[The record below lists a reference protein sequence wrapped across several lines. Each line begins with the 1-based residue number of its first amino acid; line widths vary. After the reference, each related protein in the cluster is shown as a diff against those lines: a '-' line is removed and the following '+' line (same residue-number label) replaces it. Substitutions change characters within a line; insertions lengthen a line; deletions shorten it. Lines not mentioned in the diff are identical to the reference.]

1 MPKKTYAMSA
11 KLASVLSVP
20 HISNAKTPSS
30 EIQKDVRGATNPKK
44 AHSEKYQNNV
54 ASFVQQN
61 YNNKQQLEIFFDC
74 LSVKLVSSDVIT
86 AFRAHHLFHINV
98 FSDIGVHP
106 HYKYSTVKIFVDS
119 QVILPNLAVTDRH
132 LKSSLGGLLKAYNRY
147 LNQRLLDFGRLKIDI
162 IREKRYERKA
172 GNSPYGSSGASTSTS
187 SPSIT
192 TLSND
197 FELTADYL
205 KHTQC
210 ALYQLRLILDCLFPD
225 DIIQDQTLLPI
236 YNLLA
241 IDMSILFSVICDAL
255 VLLLQNFF
263 SLIRPDAERTLFLYK
278 EFTQLELPQ
287 EVLNFVDMAPNM
299 ANPHD
304 LNIPS
309 AIKKDPEGIKKLT
322 KALESYL
329 YAEEQQASPTY
340 CPPSAASSTFYTPP
354 SSPSQI
360 MGPAHSSVNYAA
372 SKDSSSANTT
382 VSSMDY
388 SDDVNPPG
396 LVSASSPV
404 SAVSSPLSLE
414 EFDDS
419 WASSVLDSLDS
430 NVSSIL
436 RRSPT
441 RMKSSSNY
449 FILGPVPAEKKKSS
463 AKLSL
468 KT

>member
-1 MPKKTYAMSA
+1 MPKKTHAMSA

-20 HISNAKTPSS
+20 HISSAKTPSS

-44 AHSEKYQNNV
+44 AYSEKYQNNV

-61 YNNKQQLEIFFDC
+61 YNNKQQLEAFFDC
-74 LSVKLVSSDVIT
+74 LSVKLISSDVIS

-119 QVILPNLAVTDRH
+119 QVILPNLALSNKH
-132 LKSSLGGLLKAYNRY
+132 FKSPLGGLLKAYNRY
-147 LNQRLLDFGRLKIDI
+147 LNQRLLDFSRLKIDI
-162 IREKRYERKA
+162 IREKRYERKT
-172 GNSPYGSSGASTSTS
+172 GTSPYGSSAATTSAST
-187 SPSIT
+187 PSVS
-192 TLSND
+192 TLSID

-210 ALYQLRLILDCLFPD
+210 ALYQLRLILDCLFPN

-241 IDMSILFSVICDAL
+241 IDMSILFSIICDAL

-329 YAEEQQASPTY
+329 YAEEQVTPTN
-340 CPPSAASSTFYTPP
+340 CPHSAASSTFYTPP

-360 MGPAHSSVNYAA
+360 LSPLSSSADQSS

-382 VSSMDY
+382 LSSVDY
-388 SDDVNPPG
+388 CDDSNPPG
-396 LVSASSPV
+396 LVLSSSPI

-414 EFDDS
+414 NFDDS
-419 WASSVLDSLDS
+419 WASSVIDSLDVNAS
-430 NVSSIL
+430 TVL

-441 RMKSSSNY
+441 RMKQRSNY
-449 FILGPVPAEKKKSS
+449 FILGPVPAEKKKFP
-463 AKLSL
+463 ANVTL
-468 KT
+468 